1 MHLFAVKSYKIQFKE
16 SLFYF
21 LKKMFCL
28 DFELDEWKISIKKQP
43 INTILSCLSREYS
56 SVDAD
61 VGV

>member
-28 DFELDEWKISIKKQP
+28 DFELDEWKISIKKTHQ
-43 INTILSCLSREYS
+43 
-56 SVDAD
+56 
-61 VGV
+61 